1 MGQRTRVPSL
11 HDHMEKTVLA
21 FGELLWDLLPS
32 GRVLGGAPANF
43 AYRVNSLGERGLIVS
58 RVGIDPLG
66 QSAVDQLAALG
77 METSYLQRD
86 DHYPTGTVR
95 VQLDSQGN
103 PDFFIVPGVAYDWI
117 ECTEAL
123 RRAASKAD
131 CLCFGT
137 LVQRTDRSRHT
148 LGEVLRAAPQA
159 LKLLDINLRKDCY
172 TPQTIGESL
181 EHADILKLNEQEAAH
196 LAGLFQ
202 LTASPLDRFAEEAL
216 RRWDLSHCLITLGE
230 RGAFMASSFGEKAY
244 SPGYRVRLA
253 DTCGSGDACSAGFLH
268 GLLQGEPVAQ
278 CLQLGNALGA
288 LVATQPGATQPI
300 SAPELSGFL
309 ASPPERVIEPGLKQW
324 IAR

>member
-1 MGQRTRVPSL
+1 MQ
-11 HDHMEKTVLA
+11 KTVLA

-66 QSAVDQLAALG
+66 QSAVDRLVALG
-77 METSYLQRD
+77 MDTGYLQRD

-117 ECTEAL
+117 ECPEAL
-123 RRAASKAD
+123 RHAASQAD

-137 LVQRTDRSRHT
+137 LVQRSDRSRHT
-148 LGEVLRAAPQA
+148 LAEVLRAAPQA
-159 LKLLDINLRKDCY
+159 LKLLDINLRKECY
-172 TPQTIGESL
+172 TPQTIRESL
-181 EHADILKLNEQEAAH
+181 EQADILKLNEQEVAH

-202 LTASPLDRFAEEAL
+202 LRANPLDLFAEVAL
-216 RRWDLSHCLITLGE
+216 RRWNLSHCLITLGE
-230 RGAFMASSFGEKAY
+230 RGAFVASRSGEKVY

-268 GLLQGEPVAQ
+268 GLLHGEPVAQ

-288 LVATQPGATQPI
+288 IVATQRGATQPI
-300 SAPELSGFL
+300 SAPELNGFL
-309 ASPPERVIEPGLKQW
+309 AAPPERVIEPGLKPW
-324 IAR
+324 ISMESS